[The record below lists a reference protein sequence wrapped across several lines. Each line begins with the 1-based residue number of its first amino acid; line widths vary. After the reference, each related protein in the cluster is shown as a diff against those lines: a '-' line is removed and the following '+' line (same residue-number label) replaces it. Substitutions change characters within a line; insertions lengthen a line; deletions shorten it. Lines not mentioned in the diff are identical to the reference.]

1 MNDYIPNNKQLLTT
15 VIGVQPDSMIEK
27 LPNLLDMREQAFTE
41 IIKGGNIDLFDSFV
55 ENWKNAGGA
64 EIMNDLTEI
73 YG

>member
-1 MNDYIPNNKQLLTT
+1 
-15 VIGVQPDSMIEK
+15 MIEK